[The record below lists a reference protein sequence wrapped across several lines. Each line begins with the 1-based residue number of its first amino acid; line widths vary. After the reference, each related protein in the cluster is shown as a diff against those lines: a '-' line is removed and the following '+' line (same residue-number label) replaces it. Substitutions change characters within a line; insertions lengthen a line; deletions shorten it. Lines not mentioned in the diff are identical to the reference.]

1 MQNDMTKG
9 SPLRLIILF
18 TIPVFIG
25 NLFQNF
31 YNLVDSIIVGQ
42 FLGVNA
48 LAAVGTTGTLTFLV
62 IGWINGMTS
71 GFAIMLAQS
80 FGAGDEKKLRH
91 YMSMSIYLCVAMAVL
106 LTGGLLTANSAILR
120 LINTRIIFSR
130 IQKAISRLFTRD
142 FR

>member
-1 MQNDMTKG
+1 M
-9 SPLRLIILF
+9 
-18 TIPVFIG
+18 
-25 NLFQNF
+25 
-31 YNLVDSIIVGQ
+31 GQ